1 MDGLLTK
8 HTGASCTNAIGTNA
22 GASNIQPGPCQLSSV
37 ALADAIDAALSAGRA
52 SKFGDAQQLL
62 KDALTGLQADRQ
74 KCSSSKLV
82 KVMDVLVQEASDLLQ
97 QVRVRFLLGKRGWM
111 YVLAWKLFA
120 QLLEQLTAQEL
131 A

>member
-1 MDGLLTK
+1 M
-8 HTGASCTNAIGTNA
+8 
-22 GASNIQPGPCQLSSV
+22 SSV